1 MLFLS
6 NPHYRHN
13 ATSKEGPK
21 TPAPAPASFTLNWTM
36 AIELVLF
43 TAFLYQNSISK
54 RANMG
59 FKVEAWLYAL
69 MLVQEEY
76 QKLGGANII
85 SLAKLKAKVDAI
97 SYICVIFE

>member
-1 MLFLS
+1 
-6 NPHYRHN
+6 
-13 ATSKEGPK
+13 
-21 TPAPAPASFTLNWTM
+21 
-36 AIELVLF
+36 
-43 TAFLYQNSISK
+43 
-54 RANMG
+54 MG